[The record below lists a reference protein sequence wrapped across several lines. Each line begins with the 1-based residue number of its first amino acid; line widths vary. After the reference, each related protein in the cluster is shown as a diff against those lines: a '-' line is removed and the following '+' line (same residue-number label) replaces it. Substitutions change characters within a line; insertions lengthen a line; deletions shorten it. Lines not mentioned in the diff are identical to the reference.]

1 MAEKS
6 EALKSLMPTERKSMW
21 KTAEERRMSDL
32 TRVFEWL
39 ERRQGKRKQAQP
51 KNKVKTVTSPK
62 GSRRE
67 EKKAKNIPKQ
77 KRDRHQLSFAEQA
90 QRLSSRRDGDAVM
103 YRRLYGVETKGKRL
117 SMRSMAY
124 HRQSIVDP
132 ILQDTLFPPRKSTL
146 LRDWVGKMPDA
157 SYDRRLKNLVEKGGE
172 AKMEMV
178 RMLKP
183 EEVLSCRYLRLSEN
197 NVRTLLKLCKDA
209 GQNVDIHPHMVEGEI
224 DSKKVFA
231 RNPTVA
237 L

>member
-39 ERRQGKRKQAQP
+39 E
-51 KNKVKTVTSPK
+51 
-62 GSRRE
+62 
-67 EKKAKNIPKQ
+67 
-77 KRDRHQLSFAEQA
+77 
-90 QRLSSRRDGDAVM
+90 
-103 YRRLYGVETKGKRL
+103 
-117 SMRSMAY
+117 
-124 HRQSIVDP
+124 
-132 ILQDTLFPPRKSTL
+132 RKSTL